1 MLNSLSRHV
10 SPATCSLKSKNIKH
24 QHQSTFSSHNL
35 RQCQRVTTT
44 GNHCLPGTRPSVIRQ
59 GQGAA
64 GSSIDETAKESS
76 SSSNGT
82 GTGSSRPELMS
93 SSDVPVEQLQRLD
106 ASPMNEPRYELLAA
120 WVAGAVAFGAGI
132 WYFQGSEKSAEFF
145 AGYLLEQSLSVSG
158 RLHACTDVD
167 GGPYSLNSRLFVL
180 IHNVGFPTG
189 RTD

>member
-10 SPATCSLKSKNIKH
+10 SPSTCSLKSKNIKH
-24 QHQSTFSSHNL
+24 QHQPSFSVHHI
-35 RQCQRVTTT
+35 RQCQREPTT
-44 GNHCLPGTRPSVIRQ
+44 GNHCLPGPRPSVTRQ

-64 GSSIDETAKESS
+64 GSSIDEAVTESS

-82 GTGSSRPELMS
+82 GTGSSRPELTS

-106 ASPMNEPRYELLAA
+106 ALPMKEARYELLAA
-120 WVAGAVAFGAGI
+120 WVAAAVAFGAGI

-158 RLHACTDVD
+158 RIVCI
-167 GGPYSLNSRLFVL
+167 G
-180 IHNVGFPTG
+180 I
-189 RTD
+189 